1 MGASNFARGNT
12 SKVFAVLMNTEEKY
26 SKCEECDEQ
35 KFEWEEGY
43 IEEGESCEC
52 GCTEVEHDT
61 EYRSVESWEVED
73 FSSYLKERAEAK
85 VEDTKYKYR
94 EASGKNDNDRNYP
107 ATELFHYDIDKTYGD
122 ITVEVRITAKIVG
135 AYYEGASL
143 DFTVGI
149 YNDSEFV
156 ELKNGYYTT
165 TEKDIINDLFYIG
178 YADAYHS
185 SMGQG
190 LRKMLSKHAIKWA
203 EKEVAELKTR
213 IKGVFTEV
221 SEPLTVLGTF
231 SNGETVYSKV

>member
-12 SKVFAVLMNTEEKY
+12 SKVFAVLMNTEEKF

-35 KFEWEEGY
+35 IFEYQEGY

-61 EYRSVESWEVED
+61 EYRAVESWEVSE
-73 FSSYLKERAEAK
+73 FYSYLKERAEEK
-85 VEDTKYKYR
+85 VKGTKYKYR
-94 EASGKNDNDRNYP
+94 EANGKSDNDRSYP

-122 ITVEVRITAKIVG
+122 ITVEVRIIAQIVG

-156 ELKNGYYTT
+156 ELENGRYTT
-165 TEKDIINDLFYIG
+165 TEEDVINDLFYIG
-178 YADAYHS
+178 YADGYHS
-185 SMGQG
+185 SMSLG
-190 LRKMLSKHAIKWA
+190 LRTMLSKHAIKWA
-203 EKEVAELKTR
+203 EKEVVELKNR
-213 IKGVFTEV
+213 IEEVFTEV
-221 SEPLTVLGTF
+221 SEPLTVVGTF
-231 SNGETVYSKV
+231 SNGETIYSK